1 MSNREGNGSP
11 ASRIVYVDEEEV
23 YGEIMGPGIGAYFTT
38 IKYTKGGMEF
48 EVLMENDEF
57 TLLEDLIEYDSDD

>member
-1 MSNREGNGSP
+1 MSNREAGS
-11 ASRIVYVDEEEV
+11 RVVWLDDEQV
-23 YGEIMGPGIGAYFTT
+23 YGEIVGGLGAFFTT

>member
-1 MSNREGNGSP
+1 VSNREAGS
-11 ASRIVYVDEEEV
+11 RVVWLDDEQV
-23 YGEIMGPGIGAYFTT
+23 YGEIVGGLGAFFTT
-38 IKYTKGGMEF
+38 IKYTNGGIEY

>member
-1 MSNREGNGSP
+1 MSNREAESGSRVVWLP
-11 ASRIVYVDEEEV
+11 EERTF
-23 YGEIMGPGIGAYFTT
+23 GEMIGGMGAY
-38 IKYTKGGMEF
+38 YTMIRYVKGGIEY